1 MRVTVWRSV
10 RTLIAVFAAPGFLWF
25 VSELSQ
31 AFAAAPPS
39 QPANVDPARA
49 AREVFQDQDFWWKRI
64 EPKTISTSSF
74 EYNLAT
80 VLDLLGRLLRAII
93 DPFATLF
100 RSLFGLLTGA
110 GSGGMI
116 VVWLLV
122 VAFLAGSI
130 WKLYPVI
137 VGWLSDGGPAPSAR
151 HAVAS
156 ETLPEASL
164 LLEQASLAFGKGM
177 YADAIRLAL
186 LALIARLE
194 KQGLLRYDTTRTN
207 REYQIELRHMS
218 ELAARFGQLAR
229 IYDRVWYG
237 RVAPDHAA
245 AELAINLCRSVINWE
260 GLAPE

>member
-1 MRVTVWRSV
+1 
-10 RTLIAVFAAPGFLWF
+10 
-25 VSELSQ
+25 
-31 AFAAAPPS
+31 
-39 QPANVDPARA
+39 VDPARA
-49 AREVFQDQDFWWKRI
+49 AREVFEDQDFWWKRI
-64 EPKTISTSSF
+64 EPKTISTSWF
-74 EYNLAT
+74 EYNLAS
-80 VLDLLGRLLRAII
+80 VLDLLSRILRAII
-93 DPFATLF
+93 DPLATIM
-100 RSLFGLLTGA
+100 RGLFGLFTGA
-110 GSGGMI
+110 RSGGTV
-116 VVWLLV
+116 VVWLIV

-137 VGWLSDGGPAPSAR
+137 AGWLTGGGPAPKAR

-156 ETLPEASL
+156 QALAEASL
-164 LLEQASLAFGKGM
+164 LLERASLAFGNGM

-207 REYQIELRHMS
+207 REYQIELGHTS

-237 RVAPDHAA
+237 RVTPDRAA

-260 GLAPE
+260 GLTPA